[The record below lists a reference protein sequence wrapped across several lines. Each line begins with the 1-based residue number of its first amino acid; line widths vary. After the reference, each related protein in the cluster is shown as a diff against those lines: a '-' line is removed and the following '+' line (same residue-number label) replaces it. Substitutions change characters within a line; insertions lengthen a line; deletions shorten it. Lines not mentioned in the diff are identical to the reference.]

1 MPRDR
6 IPRRYLGIEE
16 RFVQGHRVTLLRDGR
31 EAFPAML
38 ADIAAARRQI
48 LLEMYWFDSDA
59 TGRKFAAALSEAAK
73 RGVEVAVIYD
83 SLGSWEADRSMFDE
97 MRSHGIRVVE
107 FNPLNPWRRS
117 IRLERLSIRDHRKIL
132 IVDGE
137 IGFTGGINLA
147 DQWAPEEDGGHGWRD
162 DTVRVQGP
170 AVTGFIE
177 CFRRTWDAEDGPPL
191 TFRSETESGSF
202 GSQSVRVL
210 GENYN
215 KHRREI
221 VRAYISNIYRA
232 REKVWIT
239 NSYFVPSSVIIR
251 ALVRSARRGV
261 DVRVLLP
268 GRSDVE
274 VVRLASRAMYDK
286 LMDAGVRIF
295 EWTANVL
302 HAKTAVIDGRWST
315 IGTLNLDYRSLRGN
329 LEVNVSVFDTGF
341 GTVME
346 QSFLRD
352 LDRSLEID
360 PHQFAFRP
368 LAERA
373 LGAVLYPFRSLL

>member
-1 MPRDR
+1 
-6 IPRRYLGIEE
+6 
-16 RFVQGHRVTLLRDGR
+16 
-31 EAFPAML
+31 
-38 ADIAAARRQI
+38 
-48 LLEMYWFDSDA
+48 
-59 TGRKFAAALSEAAK
+59 
-73 RGVEVAVIYD
+73 
-83 SLGSWEADRSMFDE
+83 
-97 MRSHGIRVVE
+97 
-107 FNPLNPWRRS
+107 
-117 IRLERLSIRDHRKIL
+117 
-132 IVDGE
+132 
-137 IGFTGGINLA
+137 
-147 DQWAPEEDGGHGWRD
+147 
-162 DTVRVQGP
+162 VRVQGP

-177 CFRRTWDAEDGPPL
+177 CFKRTWQAEDGPPL

-202 GSQSVRVL
+202 GPQAVRVL

-239 NSYFVPSSVIIR
+239 NSYFVPSSVITR
-251 ALVRSARRGV
+251 ALIRSARRGV

-274 VVRLASRAMYDK
+274 VVRLARRAMYGK

-295 EWTANVL
+295 EWTQNVL

-329 LEVNVSVFDTGF
+329 LEVNVSVFDPGF
-341 GTVME
+341 GAVME